1 MKKFFNYLGIGLIA
15 ATSALALSS
24 CKDDSNTTSGA
35 DTSNITTSTNTTN
48 STSTTTNG
56 KLVDCTVDVSN
67 INFAQDGKLTVGM
80 STDFAPMEFID
91 TTKSGQDQ
99 FVGADVTFAKALAQS
114 FGLELEIKAMNFD
127 LILPAVNSGI
137 IDIAISGFS
146 YTADRAASATPSAC
160 YWSEGDGGQVVIVKK
175 SDISKYTT
183 LESLNNSSTKIGAQT
198 GSLQVTLV
206 ETYLPN
212 ATLNKITNID
222 DAITAL
228 KAGSLDGLA
237 CAKTVADQKLALDS
251 SLAIVP
257 EAFSAE
263 EYEGNFAWVKKGN
276 IDLKNAIDK
285 VIEEITKKNL
295 FAGWV
300 SEARA
305 LQLNLGDKAEEIVP
319 EE

>member
-1 MKKFFNYLGIGLIA
+1 MKKIINYVGLGLLA
-15 ATSALALSS
+15 AASSLALAS
-24 CKDDSNTTSGA
+24 CGG
-35 DTSNITTSTNTTN
+35 N
-48 STSTTTNG
+48 SDAE

-67 INFAQDGKLTVGM
+67 INFCQKGKLTVGM

-91 TTKSGQDQ
+91 STKSGQDQ
-99 FVGADVTFAKALAQS
+99 FVGADVTFAKSLAQA

-127 LILPAVNSGI
+127 LILPSVDAGT
-137 IDIAISGFS
+137 IDVAISGFS
-146 YTADRAASATPSAC
+146 YTADRAASATPTKC

-175 SDISKYTT
+175 DDLSKYQT
-183 LESLNNSSTKIGAQT
+183 LESLNNSTTKIGAQT

-237 CAKTVADQKLALDS
+237 CAKSVAEQKLVLDN

-257 EAFSAE
+257 EAFNAE
-263 EYEGNFAWVKKGN
+263 EYEGNFAWVKLGN
-276 IDLKNAIDK
+276 TALKNAIDT
-285 VIEEITKKNL
+285 VIDKITQDNL

-300 SEARA
+300 DAAKA
-305 LQLNLGDKAEEIVP
+305 LQLNLGDKAEELVP